1 MDKEKENKK
10 RSRTHDK
17 KKKKDDN
24 EDECMEV
31 DSEDEI
37 KFDVVKDVDSH
48 FKNMDIDKKV

>member
-17 KKKKDDN
+17 KKKKDNN
-24 EDECMEV
+24 EDECMEI

-37 KFDVVKDVDSH
+37 KFVRENLSVVGN
-48 FKNMDIDKKV
+48 F